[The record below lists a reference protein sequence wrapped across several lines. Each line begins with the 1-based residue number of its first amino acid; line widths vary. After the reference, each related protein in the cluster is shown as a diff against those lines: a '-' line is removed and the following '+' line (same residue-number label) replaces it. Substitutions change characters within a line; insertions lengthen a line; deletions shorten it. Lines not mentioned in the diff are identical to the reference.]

1 MGILD
6 ELTSSTGDKNSN
18 NELVKAC
25 LKTPAL
31 LHSVAEGLRTGNP
44 KARVDCAQILND
56 VTKRRSELLVGFVA
70 DFLDASKSDNKRVS
84 KLGFSGLA
92 LVVSA
97 NAAEVYAER
106 DYLLGVAKD
115 GGSEALLAAA
125 VVAALCGDNPNYRGK
140 LLGGLIRTLHS
151 VAAADL
157 PRWVDAISPAVMGS
171 TDCYKK
177 LSLALNPR
185 LGGLPEPARKKI
197 DKSLLKIERSTA
209 KKK

>member
-18 NELVKAC
+18 KELVKAC
-25 LKTPAL
+25 LMTPAL
-31 LHSVAEGLRTGNP
+31 LHSVAEGLRTGSP
-44 KARVDCAQILND
+44 KARTDCAQVLND
-56 VTKRRSELLVGFVA
+56 VARRRVELLAGFVA
-70 DFLDASKSDNKRVS
+70 DFLDASKSDNRRVS

-106 DYLLGVAKD
+106 DYLLGVARD
-115 GGSEALLAAA
+115 GGPDALDAAA

-140 LLGGLIRTLHS
+140 LLGSLIRLLHGVS
-151 VAAADL
+151 DADL
-157 PRWVDAISPAVMGS
+157 PRWVDAVSPAVLGS

-177 LSLALNPR
+177 LTLAINAR
-185 LGGLPEPARKKI
+185 LAGLPEAARKKI
-197 DKSLLKIERSTA
+197 DKSLLKIERSTV
-209 KKK
+209 KKG